1 MPPPDPDFLLGEIR
15 RWNSTIRAGG
25 PEALSAFHKLTNC
38 ILNITIAAP
47 GSTLKLI
54 KLPRDATK
62 AALGGRSAREP
73 LRLNDGRYLRV
84 SARLYLDQGSTPNFL
99 KVEET
104 SYQYQLDLDG
114 DGWIFRY
121 DYLRNP
127 PHAYP
132 ASHLQ
137 INGQLTE
144 AARFDGLSLKSLHF
158 PTGRVSI
165 EAVIRLLIE
174 QFQVPSNNPPEIWR
188 PVLAES
194 ERDFLRVAHQ
204 ALSGPER

>member
-15 RWNSTIRAGG
+15 RQNSTIRAGG
-25 PEALSAFHKLTNC
+25 PEALAAFHKLTNL
-38 ILNITIAAP
+38 ILNITVAAP

-54 KLPRDATK
+54 KLTQDPTK
-62 AALGGRSAREP
+62 AVLGGRSAREP

-114 DGWIFRY
+114 DNWIFRY

-137 INGQLTE
+137 INAQLTD
-144 AARFDGLSLKSLHF
+144 AARFDDLPLKSLHF
-158 PTGRVSI
+158 PTGRVSL
-165 EAVIRLLIE
+165 EAVIRLLVE
-174 QFQVPSNNPPEIWR
+174 QFGVHSNKPPEIWR

-194 ERDFLRVAHQ
+194 ERDFLKVAHQ